1 MTPKQAL
8 KRLRAIERLQRSIRS
23 RYLHSLPP
31 PRGTPLQMALS
42 KKMAVDLIEY
52 YQLEYNQIFS
62 ILKPLY
68 DDQDYVIFQL
78 PERKP

>member
-1 MTPKQAL
+1 MTTKQAL

-31 PRGTPLQMALS
+31 PRGTPLQNAII
-42 KKMAVDLIEY
+42 KKMAVDLIEF
-52 YQLEYNQIFS
+52 YQLEYNQILS
-62 ILKPLY
+62 TLKTFY
-68 DDQDYVIFQL
+68 NDQDYVIFQL